1 MFADT
6 ESVERV
12 LKERP
17 IYLYGS
23 HRLNVEE
30 KKMRQ
35 GGDRQSGPG
44 SFSDR
49 DRQDRQD
56 MGKRGS
62 QVQ

>member
-35 GGDRQSGPG
+35 GGDRQSG

-49 DRQDRQD
+49 DRQDRDRD

-62 QVQ
+62 QV